1 MVGVCV
7 VGADKPCPAP
17 IVNTMTPS
25 AGVYV
30 ALVGTN
36 CLTNCSP
43 TRGSDMPNTSVS
55 VYPSPPDTFLTF
67 VTFPPI
73 TVMSAV
79 APTPLPSLFLSG
91 IAVYIPSLYPEPDA
105 SSLGSSLDIPTL
117 TVIVSVSYT
126 HLTLPTKA

>member
-1 MVGVCV
+1 
-7 VGADKPCPAP
+7 
-17 IVNTMTPS
+17 
-25 AGVYV
+25 
-30 ALVGTN
+30 
-36 CLTNCSP
+36 
-43 TRGSDMPNTSVS
+43 MPNTSVL

-117 TVIVSVSYT
+117 TSIVCAATPVITRVLPDTGSVERG
-126 HLTLPTKA
+126 